1 MKNVSS
7 IALLC
12 DTDYS
17 VLSVFIVSA
26 PWSPFKEG
34 DGRNPESLLFC

>member
-17 VLSVFIVSA
+17 VLSAFIVDA
-26 PWSPFKEG
+26 PCCPFKKG
-34 DGRNPESLLFC
+34 DARNPESLLFC